1 MAINRSKIWLLCSA
15 AGWSGPPVRKPSAH
29 AGDRQDQPG
38 DSFEHLSWAQIRRLA
53 GRHKKALWVA
63 NAVAVLATLCTV
75 PIPLLLPLLV
85 DEVLLGHGDRALQVM
100 NHLLPDNLQ
109 KAAGYIGLML
119 LLTFCLRIG
128 ALVFNVIQ
136 AKLFAR
142 LSKDIVYRVRIRLI
156 ERLKKISLG
165 EYESLG
171 GGTVTAH
178 LVTDL
183 DTLDKFIGDTLSR
196 FLVAMLTLTGTA
208 SILMWMHWKLALLI
222 LLFNPL
228 VIYAT
233 VQLGKRVKHLKKQEN
248 DSTSRFT
255 QALTET
261 LDSIQEVRA
270 GNRQSYF
277 LGRLGLRAREVRD
290 YAVASQWKSDASN
303 RASGL
308 LFQFGI
314 DVFRAAAMLT
324 VLFSDLSIGQMLAV
338 FSYLWFMIGPV
349 EQLLNLQYAY
359 YAAGGALTRIN
370 ELLARAD
377 EPQYP
382 GGINPFAGQRTVG
395 IEIHELSFG
404 YGEENIL
411 DQLNLT
417 IAPGEKVA
425 IVGAS
430 GGGKSTLVQLLLGL
444 YTPQSGT
451 ISFGGASQQEIGL
464 ETIRENV
471 AVVLQHP
478 ALFNDTVRANLTM
491 GRERSD
497 DACWRALEIAQ
508 LETTIRSLP
517 QGLDSVVGRSGVRL
531 SGGQRQRL
539 AIARMVLADPRVV
552 ILDEATSALD
562 AATEFSLHQALSR
575 FLDGR
580 TTLIIAHRLSA
591 VKQADR
597 VLVFD
602 GGRIAEQGDHQQLIA
617 DGGLYAK
624 LYGHLQHI

>member
-1 MAINRSKIWLLCSA
+1 M
-15 AGWSGPPVRKPSAH
+15 P
-29 AGDRQDQPG
+29 DR
-38 DSFEHLSWAQIRRLA
+38 LSWAEIRRLA
-53 GRHKKALWVA
+53 LRHRKALWLA
-63 NAVAVLATLCTV
+63 NLVAVLATLCSV

-85 DEVLLGHGDRALQVM
+85 DEVLLRQGDAALKFMDHFLPAGWQV
-100 NHLLPDNLQ
+100 
-109 KAAGYIGLML
+109 AAGYIGLML
-119 LLTFCLRIG
+119 VTTLLLRSL
-128 ALVFNVIQ
+128 ALVFNVLQ
-136 AKLFAR
+136 ARLFAR
-142 LSKDIVYRVRIRLI
+142 LSKDIVYRLRIRLI
-156 ERLKKISLG
+156 ERLKRISLG

-171 GGTVTAH
+171 GGTVSAH

-183 DTLDKFIGDTLSR
+183 DTLDKFIGETLSR
-196 FLVAMLTLTGTA
+196 FLVAMLTLAGTA
-208 SILMWMHWKLALLI
+208 GILVWMHWKLALLI

-228 VIYAT
+228 VIWST
-233 VQLGKRVKHLKKQEN
+233 VQLGKRVKHLKKLEN

-261 LDSIQEVRA
+261 LEAIQEVRA
-270 GNRQSYF
+270 GNRQGFF
-277 LGRLGLRAREVRD
+277 LGRLGLRAKEVRD
-290 YAVASQWKSDASN
+290 YAVASQWKSDAAG
-303 RASGL
+303 RTSGL

-349 EQLLNLQYAY
+349 EQLLGLQYSY
-359 YAAGGALTRIN
+359 YAAGGALARIN

-377 EPQYP
+377 EPQYA
-382 GGINPFAGQRTVG
+382 GRVDPFAGRDTVG
-395 IEIHELSFG
+395 VQVEGLRFG
-404 YGEENIL
+404 YGRDEPVL
-411 DQLNLT
+411 DGLDLS

-444 YTPQSGT
+444 YTAQAGT
-451 ISFGGASQQEIGL
+451 IRFGGASLEEIGL
-464 ETIRENV
+464 ERVRENV

-478 ALFNDTVRANLTM
+478 ALFNDSVRANLTL

-497 DACWRALEIAQ
+497 EACWRALEIAQ
-508 LETTIRSLP
+508 LADTIRALP

-562 AATEFSLHQALSR
+562 AATEYALHQALAR
-575 FLDGR
+575 FLEGR

-602 GGRIAEQGDHQQLIA
+602 GGHIAEDGDHQRLIA

-624 LYGHLQHI
+624 LYGHLQH

>member
-1 MAINRSKIWLLCSA
+1 MNCRRCSGG
-15 AGWSGPPVRKPSAH
+15 GWSVPSVPDGSIPPAAPR
-29 AGDRQDQPG
+29 DR
-38 DSFEHLSWAQIRRLA
+38 LNWAQIRQLVV
-53 GRHKKALWVA
+53 RHKKALWIA
-63 NAVAVLATLCTV
+63 NGVAVLGTLCSV

-85 DEVLLGHGDRALQVM
+85 DEVLLGHGDSALRFM

-119 LLTFCLRIG
+119 LFTFCLRLS
-128 ALVFNVIQ
+128 ALVFNVVQ
-136 AKLFAR
+136 ARLFAR
-142 LSKDIVYRVRIRLI
+142 LAKDIVYRIRVRLI
-156 ERLKKISLG
+156 ERLKRISLG

-171 GGTVTAH
+171 SGTVSAH

-183 DTLDKFIGDTLSR
+183 DTLDKFIGETLSR

-208 SILMWMHWKLALLI
+208 TILIFMHWKLALLI

-233 VQLGKRVKHLKKQEN
+233 VQLGKRVKHLKKLEN

-261 LDSIQEVRA
+261 LEAIQEVRA
-270 GNRQSYF
+270 SNRQGFF
-277 LGRLGLRAREVRD
+277 LGRLGLRAKDVRD
-290 YAVASQWKSDASN
+290 YAIASQWKSDASS

-314 DVFRAAAMLT
+314 DIFRAVAMLT

-359 YAAGGALTRIN
+359 YAAGGALSRIN
-370 ELLARAD
+370 ELLARED
-377 EPQYP
+377 EPQYV
-382 GGINPFAGQRTVG
+382 GGSDPFVGQTTVG
-395 IEIHELSFG
+395 IDIRELSFA
-404 YGEENIL
+404 YGEVQVL
-411 DQLNLT
+411 DQLNLS

-425 IVGAS
+425 IVGGS

-444 YTPQSGT
+444 YTAQSGT
-451 ISFGGASQQEIGL
+451 ISFGGQTQQDIGL
-464 ETIRENV
+464 ETIRDNV

-478 ALFNDTVRANLTM
+478 ALFNDSVRANLTM

-497 DACWRALEIAQ
+497 EACWRALEIAQ
-508 LETTIRSLP
+508 LEATIRALP
-517 QGLDSVVGRSGVRL
+517 DGLDSIVGRSGVRL

-539 AIARMVLADPRVV
+539 AIARMVLAEPKVV

-562 AATEFSLHQALSR
+562 AATEYNLHQALAR
-575 FLDGR
+575 FLSAR

-602 GGRIAEQGDHQQLIA
+602 GGRIAEQGGHQQLIA

-624 LYGHLQHI
+624 LYGHLQQV

>member
-1 MAINRSKIWLLCSA
+1 MLDVPGS
-15 AGWSGPPVRKPSAH
+15 PDPVPGKPH
-29 AGDRQDQPG
+29 IAGDRLVRA
-38 DSFEHLSWAQIRRLA
+38 EIRRLA
-53 GRHKKALWVA
+53 LHHKKNLWSA
-63 NAVAVLATLCTV
+63 NLIAVLAACCSV

-85 DEVLLGHGDRALQVM
+85 DEVLLGHGDAALKWM
-100 NHLLPDNLQ
+100 NHLLPSSWQ
-109 KAAGYIGLML
+109 VAAGYIGLML
-119 LLTFCLRIG
+119 ALTLCLRLA
-128 ALVFNVIQ
+128 ALAFNVIQ
-136 AKLFAR
+136 AKLFAG
-142 LSKDIVYRVRIRLI
+142 LAKDIVYRLRIRLI
-156 ERLKKISLG
+156 ERLKRISLK

-171 GGTVTAH
+171 SGTVTTH

-183 DTLDKFIGDTLSR
+183 DTLDKFVGETLSR

-208 SILMWMHWKLALLI
+208 AILIWMHWQLALLI

-228 VIYAT
+228 VIYFT
-233 VQLGKRVKHLKKQEN
+233 VQLGKRVKHLKKLEN
-248 DSTSRFT
+248 DSTARFT

-261 LDSIQEVRA
+261 LDAIQEIRA
-270 GNRQSYF
+270 SNRQGYF

-290 YAVASQWKSDASN
+290 YAVDSQWKSDASG

-314 DVFRAAAMLT
+314 DIFRAAAMLT

-359 YAAGGALTRIN
+359 YAAGGALSRLN
-370 ELLARAD
+370 ELLARDD

-382 GGINPFAGQRTVG
+382 AASDPFAGRETVG
-395 IEIHELSFG
+395 IEVRDLRFAYADEPVLENLDLS
-404 YGEENIL
+404 
-411 DQLNLT
+411 

-444 YTPQSGT
+444 YSAQAGT
-451 ISFGGASQQEIGL
+451 IRFGGASLQEIGL
-464 ETIRENV
+464 ETLRENV

-478 ALFNDTVRANLTM
+478 SLFNDTVRANLTM
-491 GRERSD
+491 GRDSSD
-497 DACWRALEIAQ
+497 EACWQALRIAQ
-508 LETTIRSLP
+508 LDATIAALP

-539 AIARMVLADPRVV
+539 AIARMVLAEPKVV

-562 AATEFSLHQALSR
+562 AATEYNLHQALAR
-575 FLDGR
+575 FLSGR

-602 GGRIAEQGDHQQLIA
+602 GGHVAEDGDHQQLIA
-617 DGGLYAK
+617 EGGLYAK
-624 LYGHLQHI
+624 LYGHLQQS

>member
-1 MAINRSKIWLLCSA
+1 M
-15 AGWSGPPVRKPSAH
+15 V
-29 AGDRQDQPG
+29 DR
-38 DSFEHLSWAQIRRLA
+38 LSWAEIRRLA
-53 GRHKKALWVA
+53 LRHKRALILA
-63 NAVAVLATLCTV
+63 NLVAVLATLCSV

-85 DEVLLGHGDRALQVM
+85 DEVLLGDGNTALQVM
-100 NHLLPDNLQ
+100 DNFLP
-109 KAAGYIGLML
+109 AAWQGAVGYILLML
-119 LLTFCLRIG
+119 ALTFLLRGG
-128 ALVFNVIQ
+128 ALLFNVVQ
-136 AKLFAR
+136 ARLFAR
-142 LSKDIVYRVRIRLI
+142 LSKDIVYRIRIRLI
-156 ERLKKISLG
+156 ERLKRISLA

-171 GGTVTAH
+171 GGTVTTH

-183 DTLDKFIGDTLSR
+183 DTLDKFIGETLSR
-196 FLVAMLTLTGTA
+196 FLVGVLTLVGT
-208 SILMWMHWKLALLI
+208 SGILLWMHWKLALLI

-233 VQLGKRVKHLKKQEN
+233 VQLGKRVKHLKKLEN

-270 GNRQSYF
+270 GNRQGYF
-277 LGRLGLRAREVRD
+277 LGRLGGRAKEVRD
-290 YAVASQWKSDASN
+290 YAVNSQWKTDASN

-349 EQLLNLQYAY
+349 EQLLNLQYAF

-370 ELLARAD
+370 ELLARRD
-377 EPQYP
+377 EPDYV
-382 GGINPFAGQRTVG
+382 GGVDPFKGRETVG
-395 IEIHELSFG
+395 IEIRDLSFS
-404 YGEENIL
+404 YGEEPVL
-411 DQLNLT
+411 DGLNLS

-444 YTPQSGT
+444 YMPQAGV
-451 ISFGGASQQEIGL
+451 IRFGGSSQEEIGL
-464 ETIRENV
+464 PTIREHV

-478 ALFNDTVRANLTM
+478 ALFNDTVRANLCM

-497 DACWRALEIAQ
+497 EACWQALAIAQ
-508 LETTIRSLP
+508 LAQTVRQLP
-517 QGLDSVVGRSGVRL
+517 QGLDTVVGRSGVRL

-562 AATEFSLHQALSR
+562 AATEYALHQALAQ
-575 FLDGR
+575 FLNGR

-602 GGRIAEQGDHQQLIA
+602 GGSVAEDGDHRQLIA
-617 DGGLYAK
+617 EGGLYAK
-624 LYGHLQHI
+624 LYGNLQH

>member
-1 MAINRSKIWLLCSA
+1 MPDVPDLEHRNPAASA
-15 AGWSGPPVRKPSAH
+15 NERPAV
-29 AGDRQDQPG
+29 DR
-38 DSFEHLSWAQIRRLA
+38 LNWAQIRRLA
-53 GRHKKALWVA
+53 LQHRKSLWVA
-63 NAVAVLATLCTV
+63 NGFAVLAVLCSV

-85 DEVLLGHGDRALQVM
+85 DEVLLGKGNSALIFM
-100 NHLLPDNLQ
+100 NQFLPESLH
-109 KAAGYIGLML
+109 KPVGYIGLML
-119 LLTFCLRIG
+119 LATLCLRLG

-136 AKLFAR
+136 ARLFAG
-142 LSKDIVYRVRIRLI
+142 LAKDIVYRIRTRLI
-156 ERLKKISLG
+156 ERLKRISLS

-171 GGTVTAH
+171 TGTVTAH

-183 DTLDKFIGDTLSR
+183 DTVDKFVGETLSK

-208 SILMWMHWKLALLI
+208 AILMWMHWQLALLI

-228 VIYAT
+228 VVFAT
-233 VQLGKRVKHLKKQEN
+233 VKLGKRVKHLKKLEN

-261 LDSIQEVRA
+261 LESIQEIRA
-270 GNRQSYF
+270 SNRQGYF
-277 LGRLGLRAREVRD
+277 LGLLGLRAREVRD
-290 YAVASQWKSDASN
+290 YAVSSQWKSDASG

-314 DVFRAAAMLT
+314 DIFRAAAMLT
-324 VLFSDLSIGQMLAV
+324 VLFSDLSIGHMLAV

-382 GGINPFAGQRTVG
+382 GQTNPFAGRQTVSIDVRG
-395 IEIHELSFG
+395 LSFG
-404 YGEENIL
+404 YSDELVL
-411 DQLNLT
+411 DQLDLSIN
-417 IAPGEKVA
+417 PGEKVA

-444 YTPQSGT
+444 YTAQSGV
-451 ISFGGASQQEIGL
+451 IRFGGSSLQEIGL
-464 ETIRENV
+464 DTVRENV

-478 ALFNDTVRANLTM
+478 ALFNDTVRANLLM
-491 GRERSD
+491 GREQD
-497 DACWRALEIAQ
+497 DKACWQALEIAQ
-508 LETTIRSLP
+508 MDATIRALP
-517 QGLDSVVGRSGVRL
+517 LGLDSVVGRSGVRL

-562 AATEFSLHQALSR
+562 AATEYNLHQALNR
-575 FLDGR
+575 FLSGR

-602 GGRIAEQGDHQQLIA
+602 GGRIAEDGDHQQLIA
-617 DGGLYAK
+617 DGGLYAR
-624 LYGHLQHI
+624 LYGHLQQV

>member
-1 MAINRSKIWLLCSA
+1 MVINPWKISRRCSVD
-15 AGWSGPPVRKPSAH
+15 GWSVPPVHEPDQGASE
-29 AGDRQDQPG
+29 QPG
-38 DSFEHLSWAQIRRLA
+38 RIDRLSWAEIRRLA
-53 GRHKKALWVA
+53 VRHKKALWIA
-63 NAVAVLATLCTV
+63 NGVAVLATLCSV

-85 DEVLLGHGDRALQVM
+85 DEVLLGHGDSALAFM
-100 NHLLPDNLQ
+100 NRFLPGSLQ
-109 KAAGYIGLML
+109 TSVGYIGLML
-119 LLTFCLRIG
+119 LATVGLRLG

-136 AKLFAR
+136 ARLFAR

-156 ERLKKISLG
+156 ERLKRISLG

-171 GGTVTAH
+171 GGTVTTH

-183 DTLDKFIGDTLSR
+183 DTVDKFIGDTLSR
-196 FLVAMLTLTGTA
+196 FLVAMLTLAGTA
-208 SILMWMHWKLALLI
+208 GILVWMHWKLALLI
-222 LLFNPL
+222 MLFNPL

-233 VQLGKRVKHLKKQEN
+233 VKLGKRVKHLKKQEN

-255 QALTET
+255 QVLTET

-270 GNRQSYF
+270 GNRQGYF
-277 LGRLGLRAREVRD
+277 LGRLGLRAQEVRD
-290 YAVASQWKSDASN
+290 YAIASQWKSDASS

-314 DVFRAAAMLT
+314 DIFRAAAMLT

-359 YAAGGALTRIN
+359 YAAGGALKRIN

-382 GGINPFAGQRTVG
+382 GGADPFAKQETVG
-395 IEIHELSFG
+395 IEIRGLSFA
-404 YGEENIL
+404 YGEENVL

-444 YTPQSGT
+444 YTAQSGT
-451 ISFGGASQQEIGL
+451 IRFGGASLEEIGL
-464 ETIRENV
+464 ETVRENV

-478 ALFNDTVRANLTM
+478 ALFNDTVRANLSM

-497 DACWRALEIAQ
+497 EACWRALEIAQ
-508 LETTIRSLP
+508 LAPTIRAFP
-517 QGLDSVVGRSGVRL
+517 DGLDSIVGRSGVRL

-539 AIARMVLADPRVV
+539 AIARMVLSDPKVV

-562 AATEFSLHQALSR
+562 AATEYSLHQALSR
-575 FLDGR
+575 FLQGR

-602 GGRIAEQGDHQQLIA
+602 GGSIAEEGDHQQLIA
-617 DGGLYAK
+617 DGGLYAR

>member
-1 MAINRSKIWLLCSA
+1 VS
-15 AGWSGPPVRKPSAH
+15 
-29 AGDRQDQPG
+29 DRADDTPAVERV
-38 DSFEHLSWAQIRRLA
+38 DRLSWAEVRRLA
-53 GRHKKALWVA
+53 LHHKKSLWIA
-63 NAVAVLATLCTV
+63 NGVAVLATLCSV

-85 DEVLLGHGDRALQVM
+85 DEVLLGHGDAALKVM
-100 NHLLPDNLQ
+100 NHFLPSMWQ
-109 KAAGYIGLML
+109 QAAGYIGLMR
-119 LLTFCLRIG
+119 CS
-128 ALVFNVIQ
+128 ALCFGVLQ
-136 AKLFAR
+136 SRLFAR
-142 LSKDIVYRVRIRLI
+142 LAKDIVYRIRVRLI
-156 ERLKKISLG
+156 ERLKRISLG

-171 GGTVTAH
+171 SGTVTTH

-183 DTLDKFIGDTLSR
+183 DTLDKFVGETLSR
-196 FLVAMLTLTGTA
+196 FLVAMLTLVGTA

-233 VQLGKRVKHLKKQEN
+233 VQLGKRVKHLKKLEN

-255 QALTET
+255 QALSET
-261 LDSIQEVRA
+261 LDAIQEVRA
-270 GNRQSYF
+270 GNRQGYF
-277 LGRLGLRAREVRD
+277 LGRLGLRAQEVRN
-290 YAVASQWKSDASN
+290 YAVNSQWKTDASN

-314 DVFRAAAMLT
+314 DIFRAAAMLT

-359 YAAGGALTRIN
+359 YAAGGALARIN

-382 GGINPFAGQRTVG
+382 GGVDPFKGRDTVG
-395 IEIHELSFG
+395 IEVQGLSFG
-404 YGEENIL
+404 YGDELVL
-411 DQLNLT
+411 DQMNLS
-417 IAPGEKVA
+417 ILPGEKVA

-444 YTPQSGT
+444 YTPAAGT
-451 ISFGGASQQEIGL
+451 IRFGGSTQQEIGL
-464 ETIRENV
+464 ETVRENV

-478 ALFNDTVRANLTM
+478 ALFNDSVRANLTM
-491 GRERSD
+491 GRIRSD
-497 DACWRALEIAQ
+497 EACWNALDIAQMAATIRAL
-508 LETTIRSLP
+508 P
-517 QGLDSVVGRSGVRL
+517 DGLDSIVGRSGVRL

-539 AIARMVLADPRVV
+539 AIARMILAEPKVV
-552 ILDEATSALD
+552 ILDEATSSLD
-562 AATEFSLHQALSR
+562 AATEYNLHQAMAK
-575 FLDGR
+575 FLNGR

-602 GGRIAEQGDHQQLIA
+602 GGQIAEDGDHRQLIA

-624 LYGHLQHI
+624 LYGNLQQH

>member
-1 MAINRSKIWLLCSA
+1 MPD
-15 AGWSGPPVRKPSAH
+15 GSGPAESRPERL
-29 AGDRQDQPG
+29 G
-38 DSFEHLSWAQIRRLA
+38 WAQIRQLVLK
-53 GRHKKALWVA
+53 HKKALWIA
-63 NAVAVLATLCTV
+63 NGVAVLGTLCSV

-85 DEVLLGHGDRALQVM
+85 DEVLLGHGDSALRFM
-100 NHLLPDNLQ
+100 NNLLPDSLQ
-109 KAAGYIGLML
+109 KAVGYIGLML
-119 LLTFCLRIG
+119 VLTFALRLCS
-128 ALVFNVIQ
+128 LVFNVLQ
-136 AKLFAR
+136 ARLFAR
-142 LSKDIVYRVRIRLI
+142 LAKDIVYRIRLRLI
-156 ERLKKISLG
+156 ERLKRISLG

-171 GGTVTAH
+171 SGTVSAH

-183 DTLDKFIGDTLSR
+183 DTLDKFIGETLSR

-208 SILMWMHWKLALLI
+208 AILITMHWQLALLI

-233 VQLGKRVKHLKKQEN
+233 VQLGKRVKHLKKLEN

-261 LDSIQEVRA
+261 LEAIQEVRA
-270 GNRQSYF
+270 GNRQGFF

-290 YAVASQWKSDASN
+290 YAVASQWKSDASS

-314 DVFRAAAMLT
+314 DIFRAVAMLT

-359 YAAGGALTRIN
+359 YAAGGALSRIN
-370 ELLARAD
+370 ELLARED

-382 GGINPFAGQRTVG
+382 GGSDPFAGHATVG
-395 IEIHELSFG
+395 IDIRGLSFG
-404 YGEENIL
+404 YGEGLVL
-411 DQLNLT
+411 DQLNLS

-425 IVGAS
+425 IVGTS

-444 YTPQSGT
+444 YTAQAGT
-451 ISFGGASQQEIGL
+451 IRFGGATQQEIGL

-478 ALFNDTVRANLTM
+478 ALFNDSVRANLTM
-491 GRERSD
+491 GRERTD
-497 DACWRALEIAQ
+497 DACWQALEIAQ
-508 LETTIRSLP
+508 LEPTIRALP
-517 QGLDSVVGRSGVRL
+517 EGLDSIVGRSGVRL

-539 AIARMVLADPRVV
+539 AIARMVLAEPSVV

-562 AATEFSLHQALSR
+562 AATEYNLHQALSR
-575 FLDGR
+575 FLSAR

-602 GGRIAEQGDHQQLIA
+602 GGRIAEQGEHRQLIA
-617 DGGLYAK
+617 DGGLYAR
-624 LYGHLQHI
+624 LYGHLQQV

>member
-1 MAINRSKIWLLCSA
+1 MPDPLKTDHDESSVTFNR
-15 AGWSGPPVRKPSAH
+15 
-29 AGDRQDQPG
+29 
-38 DSFEHLSWAQIRRLA
+38 LSWAQIRRLA
-53 GRHKKALWVA
+53 ARHKKALWVA
-63 NAVAVLATLCTV
+63 NGVAVLATLCTV

-85 DEVLLGHGDRALQVM
+85 DEVLLGHGDGALKFM
-100 NHLLPDNLQ
+100 NNFLPESLQ
-109 KAAGYIGLML
+109 KPAGYIVLML
-119 LLTFCLRIG
+119 LFTFGLRIG
-128 ALVFNVIQ
+128 ALVFNVVQ

-156 ERLKKISLG
+156 ERLKRISLG

-270 GNRQSYF
+270 GNRQGYF
-277 LGRLGLRAREVRD
+277 LGRLGVRAREVRD
-290 YAVASQWKSDASN
+290 YATASQWKSDASN

-324 VLFSDLSIGQMLAV
+324 VLFSDLSIGHMLAV

-382 GGINPFAGQRTVG
+382 GGVNPFAGHKTVG
-395 IEIHELSFG
+395 IEVRGLSFG

-417 IAPGEKVA
+417 IAPGEKIAV
-425 IVGAS
+425 VGAS

-444 YTPQSGT
+444 YTPHSGT
-451 ISFGGASQQEIGL
+451 ISFGGATQQEIGL

-497 DACWRALEIAQ
+497 EACWRALEIAQ
-508 LETTIRSLP
+508 LESTIRSLP

-539 AIARMVLADPRVV
+539 AIARMVLADPAVV

-562 AATEFSLHQALSR
+562 AATEYSLHQALSR
-575 FLDGR
+575 FLSGR

-591 VKQADR
+591 VKQADK

-617 DGGLYAK
+617 EGGLYAK

>member
-1 MAINRSKIWLLCSA
+1 MRVRDPSDDNADKPGGSSA
-15 AGWSGPPVRKPSAH
+15 VF
-29 AGDRQDQPG
+29 DR
-38 DSFEHLSWAQIRRLA
+38 LSWAEIRRLA
-53 GRHKKALWVA
+53 SRHKKALWIA
-63 NAVAVLATLCTV
+63 NGVAVLATLCTV

-85 DEVLLGHGDRALQVM
+85 DEVLLGHGDTALKFM
-100 NHLLPDNLQ
+100 NHLLPEALQ
-109 KAAGYIGLML
+109 KPAGYIGLML
-119 LLTFCLRIG
+119 LLTFTLRLG

-142 LSKDIVYRVRIRLI
+142 LSKDVVYRVRIRLI
-156 ERLKKISLG
+156 ERLKRISLG

-171 GGTVTAH
+171 GGTVTTH

-270 GNRQSYF
+270 GNRQGYF
-277 LGRLGLRAREVRD
+277 LGRLGVRAREVRD
-290 YAVASQWKSDASN
+290 YAISSQWKSDASN

-370 ELLARAD
+370 ELLSRAD
-377 EPQYP
+377 EPQYR
-382 GGINPFAGQRTVG
+382 GGVDPFSGQKTVG
-395 IEIHELSFG
+395 IEIRGLSFS

-411 DQLNLT
+411 DQMNLS

-444 YTPQSGT
+444 YTAQAGT
-451 ISFGGASQQEIGL
+451 IHFGGASQQEIGL

-508 LETTIRSLP
+508 LESTVRALP

-539 AIARMVLADPRVV
+539 AIARMVLADPQVV

-562 AATEFSLHQALSR
+562 AATEYSLHQALAR
-575 FLDGR
+575 FLSGR

-602 GGRIAEQGDHQQLIA
+602 GGKIAEQGDHQQLIA